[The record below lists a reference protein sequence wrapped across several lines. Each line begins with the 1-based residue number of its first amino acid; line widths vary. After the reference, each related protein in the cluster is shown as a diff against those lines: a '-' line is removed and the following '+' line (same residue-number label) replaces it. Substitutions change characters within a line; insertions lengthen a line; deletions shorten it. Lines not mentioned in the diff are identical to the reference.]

1 MVRAIMTDLHFWAPL
16 VALIVGIALLM
27 RLT

>member
-16 VALIVGIALLM
+16 VVLILGIALLM